1 MRILVAGGAGFIG
14 SHLCRSL
21 LADGHEVVCVD
32 NLSTGARAN
41 IRELESEPA
50 FRFVQA
56 DVSDGLVLSLGWLPQ
71 VDAIIHLASPAS
83 PVDYDR
89 LPLETMAANSVGT
102 WRLLDLARQTDAS
115 LLFVSTSEVYG
126 DPLVHPQPETYW
138 GNVDPTGP
146 RSCYDESK
154 RFGEALV
161 FAVRRAHGV
170 RANVVRLFNTYGP
183 RMRRDDGRAI
193 PEMMSAAL
201 EGRPLRVH
209 GDGMQ
214 TRSFC
219 YVSDLVAGLTQ
230 VLLDPALDGEI
241 LNIGNPS
248 EITVRELAETI
259 LRILGREGSLEFVEP
274 RPGDPGR
281 RRPVIDRMIQRYGW
295 EPKVGLEEG
304 LVETFRAA
312 DLALTTDRAL
322 QQELIG
328 GIARSPG

>member
-1 MRILVAGGAGFIG
+1 MMRILVAGGAGFIG

-21 LADGHEVVCVD
+21 LRGGHEVVCLD
-32 NLSTGARAN
+32 DLSTGTRAN
-41 IRELESEPA
+41 IQELEHEPQ
-50 FRFVQA
+50 FIFVEV
-56 DVSDGLVLSLGWLPQ
+56 DVSDGAALELAELPP

-89 LPLETMAANSVGT
+89 LPLQTMAANSLGT
-102 WRLLDLARQTDAS
+102 WRLLDLARDTGAS
-115 LLFVSTSEVYG
+115 MLFVSTSEVYG

-161 FAVRRAHGV
+161 FSARRVHGI

-193 PEMMSAAL
+193 PEMIGAAL
-201 EGRPLRVH
+201 DGRPLPIQ

-219 YVSDLVAGLTQ
+219 YVSDLVAGLAH
-230 VLLDPALDGEI
+230 VLLDPTLDGEI
-241 LNIGNPS
+241 LNIGNPD
-248 EITVRELAETI
+248 EITVRDLAETI
-259 LRILGREGSLEFVEP
+259 LRLLGLPGTLEFVEA

-281 RRPVIDRMIQRYGW
+281 RRPIIDRMIRRYGW
-295 EPKVGLEEG
+295 IPRVGLEDG

-312 DLALTTDRAL
+312 RIVVPIEGSA
-322 QQELIG
+322 
-328 GIARSPG
+328 ARTPAYAPSLH